1 MKQESRD
8 FSRGRFKLLS
18 VAIGSVSAAYPDR
31 IVNLIV
37 PFDPGGA
44 VDVTCRF
51 LAESVEKALG
61 AKLVIMNK
69 PGGGAVIG
77 QTFVAN
83 AAPDGYTLLAC
94 TSSVVTNPLTK
105 ETTYTHKSFQP
116 IALYCFDPEILVVPR
131 NLLEM
136 LADEGPSG
144 SLRTGLVAQYG

>member
-1 MKQESRD
+1 MSRRATISMLAC
-8 FSRGRFKLLS
+8 FMMLS
-18 VAIGSVSAAYPDR
+18 IAIGSVSAAYPDR

-94 TSSVVTNPLTK
+94 TSSVVTNPTIK
-105 ETTYTHKSFQP
+105 K
-116 IALYCFDPEILVVPR
+116 
-131 NLLEM
+131 
-136 LADEGPSG
+136 
-144 SLRTGLVAQYG
+144 